1 MKQHWLVR
9 PGTIRRLWTIF
20 LLVLALTVL
29 ANLFTEVHA
38 WFRIDGSFAFNAWY
52 GFLSCIGMV
61 LVAKVLGRLLH
72 RKDRYYDRD

>member
-9 PGTIRRLWTIF
+9 PGTIRLLWVIF
-20 LLVLALTVL
+20 LFVLALTIL
-29 ANLFTEVHA
+29 ASLSTEVHD